1 MITIEDFFMGT
12 KRPHC
17 RRNWDADLKELGK
30 RLGFEVIRWDG
41 YPSKRHKVLIK
52 CVHKEQWVYPNG
64 QFGKKHCCKVASKLA
79 ENNPAF
85 GKLTWNAG
93 TIGISTGHGF
103 GGKPRGEE
111 ALLPGILYLVNY
123 RDEDGDHIKVGI
135 TKRTV
140 EERLK
145 SRLVSVIVTH
155 KATLG
160 ECFDLEQQFL
170 EDFSE
175 FRYSSS
181 TTTELI
187 QVDQLQKAIE
197 YLCANS

>member
-1 MITIEDFFMGT
+1 MGT

-17 RRNWDADLKELGK
+17 RRDWDKDLREQGL
-30 RLGFEVIRWDG
+30 RLGFEVLEWEG
-41 YPSKRHKVLIK
+41 YPAKRHKVRIR
-52 CVHKEQWVYPNG
+52 CAHKEQWVYPNG

-85 GKLTWNAG
+85 GKPTWNAG
-93 TIGISTGHGF
+93 TVGVSTGHGF

-123 RDEDGDHIKVGI
+123 RDEGGDHVKVGI

-145 SRLVSVIVTH
+145 SRLVSVIATYE
-155 KATLG
+155 ATLG
-160 ECFDLEQQFL
+160 ECFDLEQKIL
-170 EDFSE
+170 KDLDE
-175 FRYSSS
+175 FRYSSP
-181 TTTELI
+181 TTTELFTTEALPLI
-187 QVDQLQKAIE
+187 LN
-197 YLCANS
+197 YLNQ